1 MLGSKIVAS
10 INPTNG
16 VEPLMYLSIAYSDE
30 YSEVERMNDM
40 SDEDLAILEETFTDM
55 NTVDITYGE
64 TAYGTLLLIAR
75 ENGNDTDFVDIMTIY
90 KGYSI
95 EFVMSPNP
103 NAASQALSDQQVQM
117 CIDFLSNLDFVEAK

>member
-1 MLGSKIVAS
+1 MRTARAS
-10 INPTNG
+10 GWVNFRVGPGTASA
-16 VEPLMYLSIAYSDE
+16 VIA
-30 YSEVERMNDM
+30 
-40 SDEDLAILEETFTDM
+40 
-55 NTVDITYGE
+55 TYPDGKLLRGLGE

-75 ENGNDTDFVDIMTIY
+75 ENGNDTDFMDIMTIY